1 MNKDIEDSKIQILPN
16 KKYEG
21 NADFKNYEGSADFKN
36 YEGSVDFKK
45 N

>member
-16 KKYEG
+16 KKYE
-21 NADFKNYEGSADFKN
+21 DSADFKK
-36 YEGSVDFKK
+36 YEDSVDFKK